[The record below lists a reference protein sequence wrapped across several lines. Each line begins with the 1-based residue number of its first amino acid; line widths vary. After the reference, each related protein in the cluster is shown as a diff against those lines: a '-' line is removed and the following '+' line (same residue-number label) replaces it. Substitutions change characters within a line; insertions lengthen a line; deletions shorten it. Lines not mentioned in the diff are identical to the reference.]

1 MTNELHCPQGIALGR
16 ENLPSHDQ
24 EVEKI
29 KKKPEDLPAGLPLDA
44 NFPLQQSGDQVF
56 NI

>member
-16 ENLPSHDQ
+16 ENLPSYDQ

-44 NFPLQQSGDQVF
+44 NFPLQQSGD
-56 NI
+56 